1 MTTFI
6 HTSTT
11 TTVFGVTKSVP
22 EEEKPILDKLFKF
35 RQSLIQLRKSSR
47 GNVTVSEMNAKSAE
61 LTEIVS
67 KLQQVRLSGDSN
79 FMNIV
84 LLSCNRVD
92 NVLDTIWMHMFYLWS
107 KIASIDERVYPTY
120 VSLVTLARTA
130 EALRQSEAFT
140 AADVEPLQQ
149 RLRVLDERVAAAEGK
164 FVPAGV
170 VNTGGPL
177 GDKIPHGQAILNSL
191 LSRVHRTIQFMNTE
205 NDTVVDELVP
215 LRNEL
220 ESILKQLDEYQGDDK
235 AALAPISKRL
245 HAIDSNRSPTG
256 KFLHCESEY
265 GHATIAGILN
275 QCFNK
280 LTVLVAKMDPVLPDS
295 PLYSIYRSLLEVH
308 SDLSRISTD
317 PSLHGNPF
325 DLSQALEP
333 IQERLTLLEQR
344 RIDGNF
350 VPSEQT
356 ASDINDGTAVKLPGQ
371 ATMHKLLHDCH
382 ALITQIVDPISLPVG
397 ETLVSTYELLIK
409 QRTRLRQL
417 RSWASTGWDVKRDL
431 KAVEDVLKTVEAG
444 RVGGLFAGDVAIKL
458 AESADF
464 DRVGPVESDYV
475 ESSGVPDGQAVI
487 SALVDECDS
496 LVWQIG
502 CMLA

>member
-1 MTTFI
+1 MTTLI

-11 TTVFGVTKSVP
+11 TTVFGITKSKSVP
-22 EEEKPILDKLFKF
+22 EEEKPILEKLFKF
-35 RQSLIQLRKSSR
+35 RQSLVLLRKSSR
-47 GNVTVSEMNAKSAE
+47 GNVTVSEMNVKSAE

-67 KLQQVRLSGDSN
+67 ELQQVRLSGDSN

-130 EALRQSEAFT
+130 EALRQSGAFT

-164 FVPAGV
+164 FVPTGD
-170 VNTGGPL
+170 VNTAGAL

-205 NDTVVDELVP
+205 NDTVVEELVP

-220 ESILKQLDEYQGDDK
+220 ESLLKQLEEFKGDDK
-235 AALAPISKRL
+235 AMLAPISKRL
-245 HAIDSNRSPTG
+245 HEIDSHRSPTG
-256 KFLHCESEY
+256 QFLHCESEY

-280 LTVLVAKMDPVLPDS
+280 LSVLVAKMDPVLPDS
-295 PLYSIYRSLLEVH
+295 PLYSFYRDLLEVH

-350 VPSEQT
+350 VPQQT
-356 ASDINDGTAVKLPGQ
+356 ASEGTAVKLPGQ

-382 ALITQIVDPISLPVG
+382 ALVTQIVDPISLPVG
-397 ETLVSTYELLIK
+397 ETLVSTYELLVK

-417 RSWASTGWDVKRDL
+417 RSWASTGWDVSRDL
-431 KAVEDVLKTVEAG
+431 KAVEEVLKSVEAG
-444 RVGGLFAGDVAIKL
+444 KVGGLFAGDVAIKL
-458 AESADF
+458 AESADL

-475 ESSGVPDGQAVI
+475 EASGVPDGQAVI